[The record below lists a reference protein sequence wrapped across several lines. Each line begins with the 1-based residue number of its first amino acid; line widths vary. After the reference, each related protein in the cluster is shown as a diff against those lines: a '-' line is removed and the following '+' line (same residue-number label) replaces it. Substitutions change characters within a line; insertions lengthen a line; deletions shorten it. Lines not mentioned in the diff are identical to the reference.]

1 MAQDYTISNAT
12 AEDAPQIAELHV
24 LSWRSAYRGI
34 LPDAYLDGD
43 VEPERRAHWEKT
55 FARLG
60 RRDIILKAERNAAMS
75 GFISCY
81 WGKEPGFD
89 IYLDNLH
96 VRPGIRGA
104 GLGRMLFGAAVERAI
119 ANGAQNLCLTVFDEN
134 EGAIR
139 LYERLGGEL
148 TEQGFDDIG
157 GGKAADTRVEWHD
170 LPALLEACHK

>member
-1 MAQDYTISNAT
+1 MAQDFTISDAT
-12 AEDAPQIAELHV
+12 AGDAAQIAELHV

-34 LPDAYLDGD
+34 LPDAYLDAD

-55 FARLG
+55 FAKLG
-60 RRDIILKAERNAAMS
+60 ARDIILKAERDGAMA

-104 GLGRMLFGAAVERAI
+104 GLGRKLFGAAVERAI
-119 ANGAQNLCLTVFDEN
+119 ANSAKNLCLTVFDEN

-139 LYERLGGEL
+139 LYTRLGGAL
-148 TEQGFDDIG
+148 TERGFDDIG